1 MHAERA
7 LHSNPC
13 LVSSI
18 SHVFVLGVQIRTIG
32 QQVAILEERVRNL
45 ENTGEGDCICT
56 RDEDGDLEI
65 DDECPVRGHS
75 NYVTSVAYSPDGKH
89 IVSGSWDKT
98 VKIWDS
104 TTGKEVSVLV
114 CHRPTVCCCVE
125 RADLRVLVHEQEC
138 TLSVHLILREC
149 FPRSDLSNDSKRV
162 GNSLFCRCG
171 RRPVIMVETAA
182 FARWINMESP

>member
-32 QQVAILEERVRNL
+32 H
-45 ENTGEGDCICT
+45 TGEGDCICT

-75 NYVTSVAYSPDGKH
+75 GYVHSVAYSPDGKH
-89 IVSGSWDKT
+89 IVSGSRDGT
-98 VKIWDS
+98 VKIWDAQS
-104 TTGKEVSVLV
+104 GEEV
-114 CHRPTVCCCVE
+114 
-125 RADLRVLVHEQEC
+125 RVV
-138 TLSVHLILREC
+138 V
-149 FPRSDLSNDSKRV
+149 
-162 GNSLFCRCG
+162 
-171 RRPVIMVETAA
+171 
-182 FARWINMESP
+182 